1 MATDVQVPALGESI
15 TEGTLAQWLKKP
27 GEAVKADEP
36 IASLE
41 TDKVSVEVPSPVA
54 GVLIEQLVEEGD
66 NVAVGAVIARIDQS
80 ATAAAAPPPP
90 TPAVAGAESTTT
102 NPAGAG
108 ENPQLR
114 GTPNA
119 PEPVVGENAGEASVA
134 DEDHITTLSPA
145 VRRAV
150 LEYHVDPTKIKGTGK
165 DGRLTKDDVVAAAEA
180 QKSGTPA
187 NAGTQAPQAKAPE
200 APEAKAP
207 PPGPRPSPGNER
219 REERVKMSR
228 LRQTIAKRLKD
239 AQNTAAM
246 LTTFNDVDMSAVI
259 DARTRYKDLFEKKH
273 GIRLGFMGF
282 FVKACA
288 LAGKDVPSVNASLE
302 GDEIVYHDYLDV
314 SVAVSAP
321 KGLVVPVVRDADRMS
336 FAEIEKTIAA
346 YGKKAKEGTLTVDE
360 MSGGTFTISNGG
372 VFGSLLSTPIINP
385 PQSAVL
391 GMHRIE
397 ERPVVR
403 DGQIVARP
411 MMYLALSYDHRII
424 DGREAVTFLVR
435 VKEAIEDP
443 TRLLID
449 L

>member
-27 GEAVKADEP
+27 GEAVAADEP
-36 IASLE
+36 LASLE

-54 GVLIEQLVEEGD
+54 GVLTEQLVQEGD
-66 NVAVGAVIARIDQS
+66 NVAVGAVIARIDEK
-80 ATAAAAPPPP
+80 ATAEAAA
-90 TPAVAGAESTTT
+90 TPAQAAADATT

-108 ENPQLR
+108 ETPALR
-114 GTPNA
+114 GDEHA
-119 PEPVVGENAGEASVA
+119 PVAEAEQN
-134 DEDHITTLSPA
+134 DDHITTLSPA

-150 LEYHVDPTKIKGTGK
+150 LEYHVDPSKIRGTGK
-165 DGRLTKDDVVAAAEA
+165 DGRLTKDDVIAAAEGRSAPA
-180 QKSGTPA
+180 Q
-187 NAGTQAPQAKAPE
+187 AGVQAPQAKAP
-200 APEAKAP
+200 AVEAKAP
-207 PPGPRPSPGNER
+207 PPGPRPSPGNGER
-219 REERVKMSR
+219 REERVKMTR
-228 LRQTIAKRLKD
+228 LRQTVARRLKE

-259 DARTRYKDLFEKKH
+259 EARTRYKDLFEKKH
-273 GIRLGFMGF
+273 GIRLGFMAF

-288 LAGKDVPSVNASLE
+288 LAAKDIPAVNASIE

-314 SVAVSAP
+314 SIAVSAP
-321 KGLVVPVVRDADRMS
+321 KGLVVPVVRNADRMT
-336 FAEIEKTIAA
+336 FAEIEKTIAD
-346 YGKKAKEGTLTVDE
+346 YGKRAKEGTLGIEE
-360 MSGGTFTISNGG
+360 MQGGTFTISNGG

-397 ERPVVR
+397 ERPVVV

-411 MMYLALSYDHRII
+411 MMYLALSYDHRLI

>member
-1 MATDVQVPALGESI
+1 MATDVQVPVLGESI

-27 GEAVKADEP
+27 GEAVAADEP

-41 TDKVSVEVPSPVA
+41 TDKVSVEVPSPIA
-54 GVLIEQLVEEGD
+54 GVLTEQLVQEGD
-66 NVAVGAVIARIDQS
+66 TVAVGAPIARIDES
-80 ATAAAAPPPP
+80 GTATAAA
-90 TPAVAGAESTTT
+90 TPSQTAAAATT

-108 ENPQLR
+108 ETPALR
-114 GTPNA
+114 GDATA
-119 PEPVVGENAGEASVA
+119 PVAEAEH

-150 LEYHVDPTKIKGTGK
+150 LEYHVDPTKIRGTGK
-165 DGRLTKDDVVAAAEA
+165 DGRLTKDDVIAAAQGQQTSA
-180 QKSGTPA
+180 PA
-187 NAGTQAPQAKAPE
+187 NAGAQTE
-200 APEAKAP
+200 ARASPAAP
-207 PPGPRPSPGNER
+207 PSTPAARPAGTSAFAGER
-219 REERVKMSR
+219 KEERVKMTR
-228 LRQTIAKRLKD
+228 LRQTVARRLKE

-246 LTTFNDVDMSAVI
+246 LTTFNDVDMTAVI
-259 DARTRYKDLFEKKH
+259 EARSRYKDLFEKKH

-288 LAGKDVPSVNASLE
+288 LAAKDVPSVNGSIE
-302 GDEIVYHDYLDV
+302 GDEIVYRDYFDV
-314 SVAVSAP
+314 SIAVSAP
-321 KGLVVPVVRDADRMS
+321 KGLVVPVVRNAQAMS
-336 FAEIEKTIAA
+336 FAEIEKTIADF
-346 YGKKAKEGTLTVDE
+346 GKRAKEGTLGIED
-360 MSGGTFTISNGG
+360 MQGGTFTISNGG

-397 ERPVVR
+397 ERPVVK

-411 MMYLALSYDHRII
+411 MMYLALSYDHRLI

-443 TRLLID
+443 TRILID

>member
-27 GEAVKADEP
+27 GEAVATDEA
-36 IASLE
+36 IATLE
-41 TDKVSVEVPSPVA
+41 TDKVSVDVPSPIA
-54 GVLIEQLVEEGD
+54 GVLTEQLVKEGD
-66 NVAVGAVIARIDQS
+66 TVAVGAPIARVDEGGS
-80 ATAAAAPPPP
+80 AAAVAPAQAAAA
-90 TPAVAGAESTTT
+90 ATT
-102 NPAGAG
+102 NPPGAG
-108 ENPQLR
+108 ETPQLR
-114 GTPNA
+114 DAEHAPS
-119 PEPVVGENAGEASVA
+119 PEPVMAGGSDDDV
-134 DEDHITTLSPA
+134 ITTLSPA

-150 LEYHVDPTKIKGTGK
+150 LEYHVDPTSIRGSGK
-165 DGRLTKDDVVAAAEA
+165 DGRLTKDDVIAAAQGKA
-180 QKSGTPA
+180 APA
-187 NAGTQAPQAKAPE
+187 AAPQAKAPP
-200 APEAKAP
+200 APAAP
-207 PPGPRPSPGNER
+207 VAPAAPAPQARPATGDR
-219 REERVKMSR
+219 KEERVRMSR
-228 LRQTIAKRLKD
+228 LRQTIARRLKE

-259 DARTRYKDLFEKKH
+259 DARARYKDLFEKKH

-288 LAGKDVPSVNASLE
+288 LAAKDVPSVNGSIE

-321 KGLVVPVVRDADRMS
+321 KGLVVPVVRNADRMS

-360 MSGGTFTISNGG
+360 MTGGTFTISNGG

-397 ERPVVR
+397 ERPVVK

-411 MMYLALSYDHRII
+411 MMYLALSYDHRLV

-435 VKEAIEDP
+435 IKEAIEDP

>member
-1 MATDVQVPALGESI
+1 MATDVAVPALGESI

-27 GEAVKADEP
+27 GEAVAADEP
-36 IASLE
+36 IATLE
-41 TDKVSVEVPSPVA
+41 TDKVSVDVPSPSA
-54 GVLIEQLVEEGD
+54 GVLSETLVKEGD
-66 NVAVGAVIARIDQS
+66 TVAVGAVIARIDEN
-80 ATAAAAPPPP
+80 ATAAAGGAS
-90 TPAVAGAESTTT
+90 PAKEAADATT

-108 ENPQLR
+108 ETPQLR
-114 GTPNA
+114 GSEHA
-119 PEPVVGENAGEASVA
+119 PEAPAGE
-134 DEDHITTLSPA
+134 DDDHIVTLSPA

-150 LEYHVDPTKIKGTGK
+150 LEHHVDPSKIRGTGK
-165 DGRLTKDDVVAAAEA
+165 DGRLTKDDVLAAAQAQQGGPVHEPEA
-180 QKSGTPA
+180 RAP
-187 NAGTQAPQAKAPE
+187 APQPSAAPAPAPQPVAKAQT
-200 APEAKAP
+200 
-207 PPGPRPSPGNER
+207 GER
-219 REERVKMSR
+219 HEERVKMTR
-228 LRQTIAKRLKD
+228 LRQTIAHRLKE
-239 AQNTAAM
+239 AQNTAAL

-259 DARTRYKDLFEKKH
+259 EARGKYKDLFEKKH

-282 FVKACA
+282 FVKAVA
-288 LAGKDVPSVNASLE
+288 LAAKDIPSVNAKIE

-321 KGLVVPVVRDADRMS
+321 KGLVVPVVRNADRMT
-336 FAEIEKTIAA
+336 FAEIEKTIADF
-346 YGKKAKEGTLTVDE
+346 GKRAKEGTLTVDD
-360 MSGGTFTISNGG
+360 MTGGTFTISNGG

-397 ERPVVR
+397 ERPVVK

-411 MMYLALSYDHRII
+411 MMYLALSYDHRLV

-435 VKEAIEDP
+435 IKEAIEDP